1 MKKSD
6 NDPLEL
12 GDRLYTIEEF
22 GSVVRRKF
30 GGDNYISDVML
41 AEIFLAKQLWT
52 RLIVFKFSGNEAEL
66 KISGFF
72 LSDQRRCSLLRDL
85 PTGIKVS
92 VQISFIK
99 DGFLTIDNRIK

>member
-41 AEIFLAKQLWT
+41 AEIFLAKY
-52 RLIVFKFSGNEAEL
+52 
-66 KISGFF
+66 
-72 LSDQRRCSLLRDL
+72 
-85 PTGIKVS
+85 PTYS
-92 VQISFIK
+92 C
-99 DGFLTIDNRIK
+99 RIKKSKNYISQKSCDCC

>member
-12 GDRLYTIEEF
+12 GCRLYTIEEF

-41 AEIFLAKQLWT
+41 AEIFLAKH
-52 RLIVFKFSGNEAEL
+52 
-66 KISGFF
+66 
-72 LSDQRRCSLLRDL
+72 
-85 PTGIKVS
+85 PTYS
-92 VQISFIK
+92 C
-99 DGFLTIDNRIK
+99 RIKKSKNYISQKSCGCC